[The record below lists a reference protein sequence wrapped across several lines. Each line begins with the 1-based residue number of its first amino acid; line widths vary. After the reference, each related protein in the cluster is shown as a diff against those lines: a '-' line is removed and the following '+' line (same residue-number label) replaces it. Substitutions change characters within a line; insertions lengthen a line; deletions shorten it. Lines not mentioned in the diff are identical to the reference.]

1 MFNYVMYNTKINENF
16 LQWSTILIWGGY
28 LSYFRIFIETGTP
41 LPKQRTS
48 AQLREDMRDR
58 IEKGEYQMGELIV
71 PRLYRIVKIDKDT
84 NTTVEEEIEISGRK
98 VPLLC
103 IRQNLQKKFLD
114 TGIVRCPTLD
124 IPNLRKD

>member
-1 MFNYVMYNTKINENF
+1 
-16 LQWSTILIWGGY
+16 
-28 LSYFRIFIETGTP
+28 
-41 LPKQRTS
+41 
-48 AQLREDMRDR
+48 
-58 IEKGEYQMGELIV
+58 MGELIV

-114 TGIVRCPTLD
+114 AGIVRYATLFLRMD
-124 IPNLRKD
+124 EVSRVVTEEAKNWIVDLFDKKRITMIGKSGMRNLDGTSEIKIVGKKKRY

>member
-1 MFNYVMYNTKINENF
+1 
-16 LQWSTILIWGGY
+16 
-28 LSYFRIFIETGTP
+28 
-41 LPKQRTS
+41 
-48 AQLREDMRDR
+48 MRDR

-114 TGIVRCPTLD
+114 AGIVRYPTLN
-124 IPNLRKD
+124 IPNLRKDEISRVLTNFVKSILRCKSYISSHIV